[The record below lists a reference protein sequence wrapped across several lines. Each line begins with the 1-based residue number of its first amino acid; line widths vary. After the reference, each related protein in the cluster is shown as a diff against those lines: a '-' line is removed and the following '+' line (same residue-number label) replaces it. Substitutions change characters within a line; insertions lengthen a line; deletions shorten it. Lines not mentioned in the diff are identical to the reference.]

1 MHNQDYIRLA
11 NELGKLNEKEVFNET
26 LTRVATAGKAV
37 FASDTCRIA
46 FIDPHTGQIVD
57 WAWADGDPEQ
67 YRYEGEP
74 RSNGTTYHVL
84 RTGQAMFRTVGDS
97 NDPQP
102 IPELVSRGLKS
113 FASLPLIYGGRI
125 IGILYCNYLTK
136 QQPFDEHLRTLMEA
150 FSARAAIALRH
161 AHRDKIIESLH
172 GMDQQSII
180 SQDFKTSYRSFAEMA
195 QATYYASFVAYYPT
209 SSIIKL
215 ESSTPAKLECISVG
229 TPPADWN
236 TLNFCNRDECIR
248 DIGQTQDSILIIND
262 LESTQAQ
269 EHLGFKKLGTIK
281 AFVALRLNANI
292 QEEAHF
298 QDGGLLILAYRN
310 KTLFETND
318 LTGLLYAGNQLE
330 ARIFRRSMQIALQ
343 EAVIRRNQ
351 QLRSVIYTLK
361 AFLQEGKNLSLNFI
375 ADRSLE
381 ILGIDTC
388 TLLEY
393 DPMKS
398 RFVQR
403 GTAGLKYPDVHYT
416 IPDDGFKDRFIDLTD
431 PVDIEDVRE
440 NELTR
445 DSRYVAREEIKSVI
459 IFPLRVEG
467 AFLGLFFANFRKFK
481 IFSSDEKEAIGL
493 FADLASLILHES
505 RLGVELSETQ
515 KRLDRHLIL
524 VWVSMLEDTWRHSI
538 VQKAAAIRNYTAVLK
553 KRLAKL
559 TGIPSA
565 MSDVPDT
572 VNEIDKLANDIANAP
587 PRVPQSWEMK
597 AEPIPLSSLLKEVA
611 EREGKMPSLQTGPLT
626 KILIEVDALRNIQ
639 VSGYRRWLVYALEAL
654 LQNARHAMPN
664 GGNITITGLQ
674 KGKWAEIRI
683 KDIGIGV
690 PETIRKTLFR
700 DVTPKDQ
707 DPKGMGIGGLL
718 VATIVEEHRGTI
730 ELERPGPGDTTVLI
744 RLPVFMDSQA

>member
-1 MHNQDYIRLA
+1 
-11 NELGKLNEKEVFNET
+11 
-26 LTRVATAGKAV
+26 
-37 FASDTCRIA
+37 
-46 FIDPHTGQIVD
+46 
-57 WAWADGDPEQ
+57 
-67 YRYEGEP
+67 
-74 RSNGTTYHVL
+74 
-84 RTGQAMFRTVGDS
+84 
-97 NDPQP
+97 
-102 IPELVSRGLKS
+102 
-113 FASLPLIYGGRI
+113 
-125 IGILYCNYLTK
+125 
-136 QQPFDEHLRTLMEA
+136 
-150 FSARAAIALRH
+150 
-161 AHRDKIIESLH
+161 
-172 GMDQQSII
+172 MDQQSII